1 MTWTKESTSTR
12 WPSLGLMCLGCL
24 PSGGDGDGDDGG
36 DVMVMVVMVMVMVM
50 MMTCWQHS
58 KVFLLQ
64 RLSHLPR
71 QKLKLPPKGASA
83 KPLVLKFIMFRV
95 FSMMVVMINF

>member
-1 MTWTKESTSTR
+1 MS
-12 WPSLGLMCLGCL
+12 LGCL
-24 PSGGDGDGDDGG
+24 RSGGDGDGDDGG
-36 DVMVMVVMVMVMVM
+36 DVMVMVVMVMVVMVV

-64 RLSHLPR
+64 RLSHLRR

-83 KPLVLKFIMFRV
+83 KPLVLKFIMFGV
-95 FSMMVVMINF
+95 LSIMVVVISF

>member
-1 MTWTKESTSTR
+1 MIMVVK
-12 WPSLGLMCLGCL
+12 MVMVVVV
-24 PSGGDGDGDDGG
+24 
-36 DVMVMVVMVMVMVM
+36 VMVMVVVVVVVVVMMFMMVVMMVM

-64 RLSHLPR
+64 RSSHLRR

-83 KPLVLKFIMFRV
+83 KPLVLKFIIFGVLSIMG
-95 FSMMVVMINF
+95 VVISF

>member
-1 MTWTKESTSTR
+1 MMVMIVVIM
-12 WPSLGLMCLGCL
+12 LMIM
-24 PSGGDGDGDDGG
+24 
-36 DVMVMVVMVMVMVM
+36 VVMMVMVVVVVVVMVFMMVVIMVM

-83 KPLVLKFIMFRV
+83 KPLVLKFIIFGV
-95 FSMMVVMINF
+95 LFIMVVVISF